1 MAIMKTARDPPAQ
14 PIDPPDDNGDRDR
27 RIFFDLIHQFHADTK
42 IVIENLQAQVWR
54 LTAEKVER
62 DTPQWLPIK
71 RAAPVAGCSY
81 EWARSWAAKAI
92 AAGRSHQATKTAGF
106 GISINSTALTAA
118 YRVRR

>member
-1 MAIMKTARDPPAQ
+1 MSMNAAQ
-14 PIDPPDDNGDRDR
+14 SIDPPVEDDAAHDR
-27 RIFFDLIHQFHADTK
+27 RVFLDIIRQFHADTE
-42 IVIENLQAQVWR
+42 IVVKNLQTQVWR

-81 EWARSWAAKAI
+81 EWARSWVAKAI
-92 AAGRSHQATKTAGF
+92 KAGRSHEATKTAGA
-106 GISINSTALTAA
+106 GISVNSTALTAA